1 MKRINPD
8 EFKVVNKIELSNIPT
23 ELIIDADDYK
33 NDYNTLEGFLILD
46 FIEGN

>member
-23 ELIIDADDYK
+23 ELNIDPDDYK
-33 NDYNTLEGFLILD
+33 NEELNQI
-46 FIEGN
+46 

>member
-23 ELIIDADDYK
+23 ELDIDVDDYK
-33 NDYNTLEGFLILD
+33 NEVLNQI
-46 FIEGN
+46 